1 MKENHWDT
9 SRARDISDK
18 GSIKGNLR
26 RAEFAAFEPEKRERL
41 CSVCGIDL
49 NLEMSY
55 STCHVCGGILL
66 CRDHKHRHSK

>member
-18 GSIKGNLR
+18 ASIKGNLR
-26 RAEFAAFEPEKRERL
+26 RAASSSFSQEQKERL
-41 CSVCGIDL
+41 CDTCKKDL

-55 STCHVCGGILL
+55 SICHACGEILL
-66 CRDHKHRHSK
+66 CRDHKHIHRA